1 MRFMKALKQAL
12 VYSLLPI
19 NLILSMSEKVEL
31 VEVQK
36 INSSIKVDVV
46 YATKNN
52 FTNQV
57 IYTAPKCMLLKEV
70 ALALNK
76 VQEELAQLQEELGQ
90 KKLGLKVWDAYRP
103 MSAQKKFWDVLAE
116 RYPNEAE
123 RENYVSNPKK
133 GGRHTRGTA
142 VDCTLVDLETGAEV
156 EKPTDFDHFGEEA
169 WRNYNGPKLTE
180 KAKMYRA
187 LLEQVMHKHGFE
199 GLPSEWW
206 HFDYKGWQNC
216 KPLDIEF

>member
-1 MRFMKALKQAL
+1 MIFKRGFIYA
-12 VYSLLPI
+12 LLPI
-19 NLILSMSEKVEL
+19 NLALSMSKENVEL
-31 VEVQK
+31 VDVQK
-36 INSSIKVDVV
+36 VTPTIKIDVV

-57 IYTAPKCMLLKEV
+57 IYTAAKCMLRKEV
-70 ALALNK
+70 AEALSK
-76 VQEELAQLQEELGQ
+76 VQKDLAD

-116 RYPNEAE
+116 KYPDESE

-142 VDCTLVDLETGAEV
+142 VDCTLVDLETGNEV
-156 EKPTDFDHFGEEA
+156 EKPTDFDHFGQEA
-169 WRNYNGPKLTE
+169 WRDYNGPKLTA
-180 KAKMYRA
+180 KAKEHRE
-187 LLEQVMHKHGFE
+187 LLEQAMKKHGFE

-206 HFDYKGWQNC
+206 HFDYKGWQDC
-216 KPLDIEF
+216 KPLNVEF